1 MRVWVSH
8 VENPTEFYIQFKDD
22 EDGLQAMSRQLNEAL
37 RDSSQAEIRK
47 SEIKE
52 EMMVA
57 AVFSNDDLWY
67 RAEVSGCYVNTSP
80 AYVSVVYVD
89 YGNSENVSIRNIT
102 KLPPGME
109 SGPFYGHKCLLAGI
123 QPPSLFSNVAP
134 PSWSQKAITHFK
146 NAVDPD
152 KDEEE
157 INVVM
162 KEVCR
167 NSDGYR
173 EVDLFTVSPDGSLR
187 SVAHRLVQ
195 IGLAA
200 RCAPLVQ
207 NHVEKKKRKK
217 RKKSNITTQSAV
229 THNGKILSAAPHP
242 SLSLTNMTSSF
253 IPGHPLLKATPTS
266 ISPTTP
272 PLPPPHANSTDS
284 PFVGQTLEMAVVQ
297 VNSPGEF
304 YVQFHSYLTDVQPLL
319 AQFQPFLNP
328 KSEYSVGEMVLAPFQ
343 GERWFR
349 GKVDRRL
356 ENGFEIFYMD
366 YGNRGVVPA
375 GELAAMPTNL
385 GKFPPQALKAEL
397 AGVLPVNSGGV
408 WGMDASVYFSNLIL
422 DKRVNTTIQSV
433 STESMKIHV
442 HVDGDVGQTMIL
454 ARMARPDPA
463 FVPLPRSS
471 CSTPNPPSSP
481 PTVSI
486 VSPESEVNP
495 VSPESEVNP
504 VSPESEVNPVSPE
517 SEVNPVS
524 PESEVNPVS
533 PEGPPPPRKL
543 SDSGSNSAT

>member
-200 RCAPLVQ
+200 RSGGLRFRFRLVLYFALSSRCTGCYSGIWGEPC
-207 NHVEKKKRKK
+207 NDAGYEIIPSTRP
-217 RKKSNITTQSAV
+217 TQRNENV
-229 THNGKILSAAPHP
+229 TSGPHGRGC
-242 SLSLTNMTSSF
+242 SS
-253 IPGHPLLKATPTS
+253 IRLK
-266 ISPTTP
+266 
-272 PLPPPHANSTDS
+272 
-284 PFVGQTLEMAVVQ
+284 QTA
-297 VNSPGEF
+297 
-304 YVQFHSYLTDVQPLL
+304 
-319 AQFQPFLNP
+319 
-328 KSEYSVGEMVLAPFQ
+328 
-343 GERWFR
+343 
-349 GKVDRRL
+349 RR
-356 ENGFEIFYMD
+356 
-366 YGNRGVVPA
+366 
-375 GELAAMPTNL
+375 NL
-385 GKFPPQALKAEL
+385 GFRN
-397 AGVLPVNSGGV
+397 G
-408 WGMDASVYFSNLIL
+408 
-422 DKRVNTTIQSV
+422 
-433 STESMKIHV
+433 
-442 HVDGDVGQTMIL
+442 
-454 ARMARPDPA
+454 
-463 FVPLPRSS
+463 
-471 CSTPNPPSSP
+471 
-481 PTVSI
+481 
-486 VSPESEVNP
+486 
-495 VSPESEVNP
+495 
-504 VSPESEVNPVSPE
+504 
-517 SEVNPVS
+517 
-524 PESEVNPVS
+524 
-533 PEGPPPPRKL
+533 
-543 SDSGSNSAT
+543 

>member
-1 MRVWVSH
+1 MYS
-8 VENPTEFYIQFKDD
+8 
-22 EDGLQAMSRQLNEAL
+22 LQ
-37 RDSSQAEIRK
+37 
-47 SEIKE
+47 
-52 EMMVA
+52 
-57 AVFSNDDLWY
+57 
-67 RAEVSGCYVNTSP
+67 
-80 AYVSVVYVD
+80 
-89 YGNSENVSIRNIT
+89 
-102 KLPPGME
+102 
-109 SGPFYGHKCLLAGI
+109 
-123 QPPSLFSNVAP
+123 
-134 PSWSQKAITHFK
+134 
-146 NAVDPD
+146 
-152 KDEEE
+152 
-157 INVVM
+157 
-162 KEVCR
+162 EVCR

-200 RCAPLVQ
+200 RSGGLRFRFRLVLYFALSSRCTGCYSGISCVVSRCAPLVQ
-207 NHVEKKKRKK
+207 NQVEKKKRKK

-304 YVQFHSYLTDVQPLL
+304 YVQFPSYLTDVQPLL

-356 ENGFEIFYMD
+356 ENGFEIFYID

-422 DKRVNTTIQSV
+422 DKRVNTTIQV
-433 STESMKIHV
+433 YTN
-442 HVDGDVGQTMIL
+442 IL
-454 ARMARPDPA
+454 YR
-463 FVPLPRSS
+463 
-471 CSTPNPPSSP
+471 
-481 PTVSI
+481 
-486 VSPESEVNP
+486 
-495 VSPESEVNP
+495 
-504 VSPESEVNPVSPE
+504 
-517 SEVNPVS
+517 
-524 PESEVNPVS
+524 
-533 PEGPPPPRKL
+533 GKK
-543 SDSGSNSAT
+543 